1 MYSSSGKK
9 LVGFQRGTSHSHIYI
24 YWWFFLGAFVYYS
37 FLVGSTGCDL
47 LTPPVET
54 AGVAQHAK
62 DWTKQRPSLSFS
74 LFFYCYDFHLFPPFS
89 SSSLCASIS
98 FTTTCSSGKERR
110 RDLFDTSLVSL
121 WDSVCTHF
129 HRGSLI
135 AIDIYIYFFP
145 VYIDWF
151 SPPRNEKL
159 EMIRKRKL
167 IRFFYYEIMSTGLNP
182 ISFHFLSWCDSCY
195 LLLKVNLVGLRLA
208 AIRNPNS
215 QELKGCCSS
224 CAASLGFLSLS
235 LNFHHRLSCRAQN
248 MIQ

>member
-1 MYSSSGKK
+1 MRSDLYIYICIRVLERNWSVSNG
-9 LVGFQRGTSHSHIYI
+9 VPRIHIYI
-24 YWWFFLGAFVYYS
+24 YTDGSFWGLLYIILFLLGRRGVTCWPRRS
-37 FLVGSTGCDL
+37 KPQVSPNTRRIEPNSIPLFL
-47 LTPPVET
+47 
-54 AGVAQHAK
+54 
-62 DWTKQRPSLSFS
+62 SLSLS
-74 LFFYCYDFHLFPPFS
+74 LFFIVMISIYFPLFLLLCAPPSLLPPRAAVWKGKEEGSFWHLSRLFVRLCLYAFPP
-89 SSSLCASIS
+89 
-98 FTTTCSSGKERR
+98 G
-110 RDLFDTSLVSL
+110 
-121 WDSVCTHF
+121 
-129 HRGSLI
+129 I
-135 AIDIYIYFFP
+135 AYSYRYIYFFP

-224 CAASLGFLSLS
+224 CVL
-235 LNFHHRLSCRAQN
+235 HR
-248 MIQ
+248 

>member
-1 MYSSSGKK
+1 MVLFG
-9 LVGFQRGTSHSHIYI
+9 GFCIL
-24 YWWFFLGAFVYYS
+24 FFSCWVDGVW
-37 FLVGSTGCDL
+37 
-47 LTPPVET
+47 PVDPAGRNRRCRPTREGLNQT
-54 AGVAQHAK
+54 A
-62 DWTKQRPSLSFS
+62 SLSFFLS
-74 LFFYCYDFHLFPPFS
+74 LFLFYCYDFHLFPPFSSS